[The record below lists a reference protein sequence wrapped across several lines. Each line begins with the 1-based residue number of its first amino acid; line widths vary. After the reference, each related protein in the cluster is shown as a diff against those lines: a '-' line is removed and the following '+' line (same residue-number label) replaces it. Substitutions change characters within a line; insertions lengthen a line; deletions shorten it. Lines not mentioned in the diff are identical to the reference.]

1 MFSALSEPDKVS
13 PQTQSARKGIL
24 RWFGRKT
31 PDAAARPKL
40 TFKEAGV
47 LVAAYCL
54 KYPINVLG
62 AVVLALWI
70 QWELFGFGN
79 TAKTAWTTGCDPVSA
94 VGAAIIVGFGL
105 MRLSHAGRWKYVLA
119 LIALGLSGLL
129 PLFEMTGYAPL
140 VSTQNFDTLTATN
153 TTETMGL
160 LSSVPLRSWTTSL
173 GYGVIYTAF
182 VLIMKAVPVEKR
194 VTGFFRRWKVTA
206 SVCAVLLLP
215 VITPFN
221 DIAAGI
227 IGVARLNLTR
237 PAPTWHV
244 TGRVP
249 GDTPVKNYI
258 VVMGESLSN
267 KVLGLYGAPF
277 DTTPFMSSVPTRR
290 IEHFIAPSMATA
302 VSVPFMTALED
313 SEDEEY
319 PAYENNILELA
330 KEAGLT
336 TYWLSAQ
343 GQTGAFEGRI
353 SYIARQAD
361 YTDFSARH
369 DDLKLLSIV
378 QDVLA
383 KPEPEGRSRFI
394 FVHTYGAHET
404 TCDRV
409 KDIGLP
415 FKSGVEPF
423 VDCYLAA
430 GYKADLVVKGIA
442 EALEASGESWKMIF
456 TADHAINMRRKD
468 DGEFIAYREANYQG
482 QYEVPY
488 VELGQG
494 ITTTDVVPGFR
505 SAFDFPSRLASWIGV
520 TTNLTP
526 AGWDY
531 TLPQQWKVRV
541 LKAGGKLS
549 LFQNL
554 KPSPDL
560 VELQASAK
568 REAVL
573 NR

>member
-1 MFSALSEPDKVS
+1 MFSVLPEPEKT
-13 PQTQSARKGIL
+13 PPLGEAGKKGLL
-24 RWFGRKT
+24 RWCGRKRSE
-31 PDAAARPKL
+31 AAARPKI
-40 TFKEAGV
+40 TFKEAGW
-47 LVAAYCL
+47 LAAAYGL
-54 KYPINVLG
+54 KYPVNVIG

-94 VGAAIIVGFGL
+94 VGAAFIVGFGL
-105 MRLSHAGRWKYVLA
+105 LRLSHAGRWKYVLA
-119 LIALGLSGLL
+119 GLALGLSALL

-140 VSTQNFDTLTATN
+140 VSSQNFDTLTATN
-153 TTETMGL
+153 LTETWGL
-160 LSSVPLRSWTTSL
+160 LSSVPLRSWTGAL

-182 VLIMKAVPVEKR
+182 VLLMKAVPVEKR
-194 VTGFFRRWKVTA
+194 VTGFFRQWKITA
-206 SVCAVLLLP
+206 SVCAILLLP

-221 DIAAGI
+221 DIAAGV
-227 IGVARLNLTR
+227 IGVARLNLVR
-237 PAPTWHV
+237 PATTWHV
-244 TGRVP
+244 TGRLP

-290 IEHFIAPSMATA
+290 VEHFMAPSMATA

-313 SEDEEY
+313 PEDEEY
-319 PAYENNILELA
+319 PAYENNILALA

-343 GQTGAFEGRI
+343 GKAGAFEGRI

-369 DDLKLLSIV
+369 DDLKLLSLV
-378 QDVLA
+378 KDVLA
-383 KPEPEGRSRFI
+383 KPAPDGRSRFI

-415 FKSGVEPF
+415 FKSGIDPF

-442 EALEASGESWKMIF
+442 EAADASGESWKMIF
-456 TADHAINMRRKD
+456 TADHAIHMRRKS
-468 DGEFIAYREANYQG
+468 DGTFAAYREANYQG
-482 QYEVPY
+482 QYEVPF
-488 VELGQG
+488 VELGAG
-494 ITTTDVVPGFR
+494 ITATDVVAGYR
-505 SAFDFPSRLASWIGV
+505 SAFDLPSRLAAWIGV
-520 TTNLTP
+520 TTNKTP
-526 AGWDY
+526 RGFDY
-531 TLPQQWKVRV
+531 TLPRQGEVYV
-541 LKAGGKLS
+541 LKTDGKRALINTLRPSANLS
-549 LFQNL
+549 EL
-554 KPSPDL
+554 KAD
-560 VELQASAK
+560 K
-568 REAVL
+568 RHTEH
-573 NR
+573 

>member
-1 MFSALSEPDKVS
+1 MFSALPEPDKGQ
-13 PQTQSARKGIL
+13 PQAKAEKRGVL
-24 RWFGRKT
+24 RWFGQKT
-31 PDAAARPKL
+31 PEAAARRKL

-47 LVAAYCL
+47 LAAAYCL
-54 KYPINVLG
+54 KYPVNVLG
-62 AVVLALWI
+62 AIVLALWI

-94 VGAAIIVGFGL
+94 VGAVLIVGFGL
-105 MRLSHAGRWKYVLA
+105 LRLSHAGRWKYGLA
-119 LIALGLSGLL
+119 VIALGLSALL

-140 VSTQNFDTLTATN
+140 VSSQNFDTLTGTN
-153 TTETMGL
+153 VTEAWGL
-160 LSSVPLRSWTTSL
+160 LSSVPLRAWTTSL

-194 VTGFFRRWKVTA
+194 STGFFRQWKITA

-221 DIAAGI
+221 DIAAGV
-227 IGVARLNLTR
+227 IGVARLNLMR

-244 TGRVP
+244 TGYLS
-249 GDTPVKNYI
+249 GDVPVKNYV

-277 DTTPFMSSVPTRR
+277 DTTPFLSAVPTRR
-290 IEHFIAPSMATA
+290 VEHFIAPSMATA
-302 VSVPFMTALED
+302 VSVPFMTALAD
-313 SEDEEY
+313 PEDEEH
-319 PAYENNILELA
+319 PAYENNILALA

-343 GQTGAFEGRI
+343 GQAGAFEGRI

-361 YTDFSARH
+361 HTDFSARH
-369 DDLKLLSIV
+369 DDLKLLSLV
-378 QDVLA
+378 KGVLA
-383 KPEPEGRSRFI
+383 KPEPQGRSRFV

-415 FKSGVEPF
+415 FKSAIDPF
-423 VDCYLAA
+423 ADCYLAA

-442 EALEASGESWKMIF
+442 EALAASGESWKMIF
-456 TADHAINMRRKD
+456 TADHAINMRRKA
-468 DGEFIAYREANYQG
+468 DGEFVAYREANYQG

-488 VELGQG
+488 VELGAG
-494 ITTTDVVPGFR
+494 ITTTEVVPGYR
-505 SAFDFPSRLASWIGV
+505 SAFDLPGRLAAWIGI

-526 AGWDY
+526 VGWNY
-531 TLPQQWKVRV
+531 TFPQQGEVRV
-541 LKAGGKLS
+541 LKADGKLS
-549 LFQNL
+549 PFQNL
-554 KPSPDL
+554 KPSPNL
-560 VELQASAK
+560 AELQAS
-568 REAVL
+568 VGP
-573 NR
+573 